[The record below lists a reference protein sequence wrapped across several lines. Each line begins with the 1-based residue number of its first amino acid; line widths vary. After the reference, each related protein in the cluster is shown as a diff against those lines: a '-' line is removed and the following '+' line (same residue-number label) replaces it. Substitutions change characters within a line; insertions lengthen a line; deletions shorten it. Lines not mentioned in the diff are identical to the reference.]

1 VDRRRNKEMVEVVE
15 VVEVVEEE
23 ELRPTFGYGDET

>member
-1 VDRRRNKEMVEVVE
+1 MEEVAVAVVE

-23 ELRPTFGYGDET
+23 ALLAASEEIDGSG